1 MQWIILA
8 AIAYY
13 LYTQGVFSSLT
24 FLGQRPIPETTM
36 DAPLPGGFGI
46 KVPLPEGWRAY
57 RLPDGSQVIIQPGA
71 ATAPG
76 GWVQGIRNREWVWFN
91 EYTGEVRPYEG
102 PRSFGQPVQIF

>member
-1 MQWIILA
+1 VNWLIIA

-13 LYTQGVFSSLT
+13 LYTQGVFSGLSLA
-24 FLGQRPIPETTM
+24 RPIPETTM

-76 GWVQGIRNREWVWFN
+76 GWVQAMRKGEWVWFN
-91 EYTGEVRPYEG
+91 EYTGEVR
-102 PRSFGQPVQIF
+102 ST